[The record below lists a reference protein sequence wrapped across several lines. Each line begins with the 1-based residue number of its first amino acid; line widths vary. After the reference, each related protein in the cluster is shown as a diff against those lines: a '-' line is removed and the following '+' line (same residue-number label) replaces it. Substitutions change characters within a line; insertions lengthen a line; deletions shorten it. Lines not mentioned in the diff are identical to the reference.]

1 MIVDARALPSGTVIE
16 TEVCIVGAGAA
27 GISIA
32 RALKDA
38 SFRVTLL
45 ESGGMEFDRDT
56 QDLYNGESIGQPFQ
70 DLTVSRLRFFGGT
83 TNHWGGY
90 CLPLDPI
97 DFEPRDDF
105 PNHGWPF
112 PKSHLDPWYERAQ
125 EVCQL
130 GRYDYRPTGWGMAPG
145 KVAPPFAGPNF
156 ETKLMQ
162 ENGVRFGP
170 AYAPE
175 LKSAPRVTVYLYAN
189 AVHLDGGQA
198 GTEIESLSVK
208 TLSGQQFTVHARIY
222 ILAAGG
228 LENARL
234 LLASGESGG
243 NGLGN
248 SHNLVGR
255 FLMVHLAYSAGT
267 IVPADPHMD
276 FDFMTSGPYSLDTY
290 RIHPFVGLTRQ
301 AMRERHLPSIM
312 IGWVFQFSPVVG
324 TVEAL
329 KRLTSGGGPKGSTLT
344 DLSKVIGDLE
354 GVASFT
360 VRKMLFGQGIP
371 IEALQLWGASEQQ
384 PNPLSRVMLGSK
396 RDRLGLR
403 EVVIDWQLTDEDRS
417 AAATTIRLLGSE
429 IGRTGF
435 GRLRS
440 SFGEDDAW
448 PTDFEGNEHHMGT
461 TRMHRDPTQGV
472 VDENCRVHTAANLY
486 AAGSSVFPT
495 GGASN
500 PTLTIV
506 ALALRL
512 ADHLRKQFA

>member
-1 MIVDARALPSGTVIE
+1 
-16 TEVCIVGAGAA
+16 
-27 GISIA
+27 
-32 RALKDA
+32 
-38 SFRVTLL
+38 
-45 ESGGMEFDRDT
+45 
-56 QDLYNGESIGQPFQ
+56 
-70 DLTVSRLRFFGGT
+70 
-83 TNHWGGY
+83 
-90 CLPLDPI
+90 
-97 DFEPRDDF
+97 
-105 PNHGWPF
+105 
-112 PKSHLDPWYERAQ
+112 
-125 EVCQL
+125 
-130 GRYDYRPTGWGMAPG
+130 MAPG
-145 KVAPPFAGPNF
+145 KVAPPFAGPRF

-162 ENGVRFGP
+162 ENAVRFGP

-175 LKSAPRVTVYLYAN
+175 LNSARHVTVYLYAN

-208 TLSGQQFTVHARIY
+208 TLSGQQFKVRARIY
-222 ILAAGG
+222 VLAAGG

-248 SHNLVGR
+248 PHDLVGR

-267 IVPADPHMD
+267 IVLADPHMD
-276 FDFMTSGPYSLDTY
+276 FDFMTSGPYSPDTY
-290 RIHPFVGLTRQ
+290 RLHPFVGLTGQ

-324 TVEAL
+324 TVDAL
-329 KRLTSGGGPKGSTLT
+329 KRLTSRDGPKGSTLT

-396 RDRLGLR
+396 RDQLGLP
-403 EVVIDWQLTDEDRS
+403 EIAVDWRLTDEDRS
-417 AAATTIRLLGSE
+417 AAATTIRLLGTE
-429 IGRTGF
+429 IGRAGF

-440 SFGEDDAW
+440 SFGEDDAS
-448 PTDFEGNEHHMGT
+448 PKDFEGNAHHMGT
-461 TRMHRDPTQGV
+461 TRMHRDPAQGV
-472 VDENCRVHTAANLY
+472 VDENCRVHTVANLY